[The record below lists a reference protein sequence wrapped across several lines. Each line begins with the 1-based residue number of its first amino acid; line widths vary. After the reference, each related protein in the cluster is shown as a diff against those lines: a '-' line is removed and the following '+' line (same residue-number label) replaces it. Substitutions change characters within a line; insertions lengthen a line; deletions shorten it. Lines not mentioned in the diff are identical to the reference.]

1 MIVETYP
8 IALKKFMK
16 FTKTK
21 SVTLAERIG
30 YDVSYISKWINGAK
44 LPSSRAIERVNEDA
58 AALFAETIEKLDRR
72 EDCCRYFSFPDTTE
86 DLTFAISDYLSRAYR
101 TSLQSGRTEKS
112 KKSWPV
118 RIVTSHQ
125 KAAHFLKDLF
135 RKKIP
140 TLTGKEELVIYGEFF
155 DFYDDGFWSYLDVPS
170 HYKRLRIRIG
180 LDKEKLRRHPKYVTR
195 LYAVLNRFMDA
206 EFTFYD
212 FSALSDANLIIL
224 KDQFVI
230 QYSLQSH
237 RGMMMCSYIDDPAVV
252 HDIYERFGV
261 HHTPKLLTHIQ
272 SPWNDDYGYRTSFY
286 ETSRFCFF
294 LTNGIEYLLPQEV
307 FDRLIAES
315 PADRAGSIER
325 LRITWEEI
333 IAKARVSII
342 VPTPSFMR
350 YLETG
355 HIDLTD
361 VQYTLTP
368 SERIEHLKVIA
379 RTLTQSQGITL
390 GTMHLSPAFLSYK
403 EANLS
408 FYSNYRMSFFKK
420 NTLAMNSQTDPFY
433 IIVDKELDAMVRDYF
448 DNMTK
453 APYYQPC
460 SAQELESK
468 TKIYQHM
475 LEKITSLAGA

>member
-16 FTKTK
+16 FTKMK
-21 SVTLAERIG
+21 SVTLAEYIG

-72 EDCCRYFSFPDTTE
+72 QDCCRYFSFPADTP
-86 DLTFAISDYLSRAYR
+86 DLVFAISDYLSRAYR
-101 TSLQSGRTEKS
+101 TSLQSGRTEKA

-125 KAAHFLKDLF
+125 KVAHFLKDLF
-135 RKKIP
+135 RKKLP

-170 HYKRLRIRIG
+170 HYKL
-180 LDKEKLRRHPKYVTR
+180 
-195 LYAVLNRFMDA
+195 
-206 EFTFYD
+206 
-212 FSALSDANLIIL
+212 
-224 KDQFVI
+224 
-230 QYSLQSH
+230 
-237 RGMMMCSYIDDPAVV
+237 
-252 HDIYERFGV
+252 
-261 HHTPKLLTHIQ
+261 
-272 SPWNDDYGYRTSFY
+272 
-286 ETSRFCFF
+286 
-294 LTNGIEYLLPQEV
+294 
-307 FDRLIAES
+307 
-315 PADRAGSIER
+315 

-333 IAKARVSII
+333 IAKARVSVI

-368 SERIEHLKVIA
+368 AERIDHLKTIA
-379 RTLTQSQGITL
+379 RTLNKSQGITL
-390 GTMHLSPAFLSYK
+390 STMHLSPAFLAYK

-420 NTLAMNSQTDPFY
+420 NTLAMNSQADPFY
-433 IIVDKELDAMVRDYF
+433 IIVDKDLDAMVLDFF

-453 APYYQPC
+453 SAYCHPC
-460 SAQELESK
+460 SSLELEG
-468 TKIYQHM
+468 KIKVYQHM
-475 LEKITSLAGA
+475 LEKITSLAGT